1 MRNPSNS
8 NKTAPIRRPNLQR
21 VGSLLAEC
29 QFSVQLPSDRANLE
43 LRCFGVTPNGGG
55 WNSVSLWNRRG
66 VGLPEAGPWQAG
78 PDAQDRRET
87 SPEGRLGVPY
97 AGLSAG

>member
-29 QFSVQLPSDRANLE
+29 AFPVQLPSDRDNLE

-55 WNSVSLWNRRG
+55 
-66 VGLPEAGPWQAG
+66 
-78 PDAQDRRET
+78 
-87 SPEGRLGVPY
+87 
-97 AGLSAG
+97 